1 MKKIIKLT
9 EAELTKLIESMVKQI
24 NEEDDKD
31 YEFQTKPGF
40 VEKRMK
46 LMQSNQDDGEELGI
60 RDMGFS
66 VEPTVKMIPREK
78 EVESLFGKYKEQVP
92 NDVLRYIRKNPQLIM
107 DRLVR
112 IYGKNFLD
120 YAEKAYTRQ
129 MKKDG
134 SYYEDF

>member
-9 EAELTKLIESMVKQI
+9 ESELTKLIESMVKKI
-24 NEEDDKD
+24 NEED
-31 YEFQTKPGF
+31 EFQTKPGF

-46 LMQSNQDDGEELGI
+46 LMQSNQDDNSESL
-60 RDMGFS
+60 RDMGFT
-66 VEPTVKMIPREK
+66 VEPNVKMIPREK
-78 EVESLFGKYKEQVP
+78 EVEGLFGKYKEQVP